1 MEERT
6 DPATHAAALGAL
18 DSDPATHQLL
28 NQLFDPN
35 IRFPDRPRFVDDI
48 NMFEMPDGLG
58 FFVSGFEAPVV
69 LRGRFAHS
77 AIAYLRPL
85 LDGTHTVEQL
95 LITASPDLPV
105 HVLIRTLLVLHS
117 KGLLSSEASTAGY
130 NGDEIGRRQLLYW
143 GRHLAMTR
151 SASSAREIDHRL
163 ASATILLIGTGLF
176 GTAVADLLSRT
187 GIGAINVGAWDDDG
201 TLNAANDMPHVSS
214 SMLTTT
220 DTDQAISAIEDLA
233 EGVDLLITATCDAP
247 RALFEEI
254 NELALATRTPWLIGN
269 TAGSAVELGPL
280 VLPYETACYTCLLL
294 RQRSADPLAVEHEI
308 HETTKQIQRRAGQR
322 NIIGESVWASTQA
335 ASFLVG
341 EAIRVLTGIAPPT
354 MTDATIRVLPISG
367 ILETNEVLRVPR
379 CPACYR
385 GDVPATA
392 IDTIDLQPAYGSS
405 AGQ

>member
-1 MEERT
+1 
-6 DPATHAAALGAL
+6 
-18 DSDPATHQLL
+18 
-28 NQLFDPN
+28 
-35 IRFPDRPRFVDDI
+35 V
-48 NMFEMPDGLG
+48 
-58 FFVSGFEAPVV
+58 
-69 LRGRFAHS
+69 
-77 AIAYLRPL
+77 
-85 LDGTHTVEQL
+85 
-95 LITASPDLPV
+95 
-105 HVLIRTLLVLHS
+105 
-117 KGLLSSEASTAGY
+117 
-130 NGDEIGRRQLLYW
+130 
-143 GRHLAMTR
+143 TR

-187 GIGAINVGAWDDDG
+187 GVGAINFGAWDDDN
-201 TLNAANDMPHVSS
+201 TLNSADDMPRVTSS
-214 SMLTTT
+214 LLTT
-220 DTDQAISAIEDLA
+220 DTDEAISAIEDLA

-269 TAGSAVELGPL
+269 TAGSAIELGPL

-308 HETTKQIQRRAGQR
+308 YEKTKQISRQAGHR
-322 NIIGESVWASTQA
+322 NITGESVWASTQA

-354 MTDATIRVLPISG
+354 MTDAAIRMLPISG
-367 ILETNEVLRVPR
+367 TLETNQVLRVPR

-392 IDTIDLQPAYGSS
+392 IDTIDLQPAQSGS
-405 AGQ
+405 ARQ

>member
-1 MEERT
+1 MEEDT
-6 DPATHAAALGAL
+6 DAATRVAALGAL
-18 DSDPATHQLL
+18 HSDPATHQLL
-28 NQLFDPN
+28 SQLFDPN
-35 IRFPDRPRFVDDI
+35 IRFPGRPRFVDDI
-48 NMFEMPDGLG
+48 DMFEMPDGLG

-69 LRGRFAHS
+69 LRGRFANS

-105 HVLIRTLLVLHS
+105 HALIRTLLVLHS
-117 KGLLSSEASTAGY
+117 KGLISSEASTAGC

-143 GRHLAMTR
+143 GRHLAVTR

-187 GIGAINVGAWDDDG
+187 GVGAINFGAWDDDN
-201 TLNAANDMPHVSS
+201 TLNSADDMPRVTSS
-214 SMLTTT
+214 LLTT
-220 DTDQAISAIEDLA
+220 DTDEAISAIEDLA

-269 TAGSAVELGPL
+269 TAGSAIELGPL

-308 HETTKQIQRRAGQR
+308 YEKTKQISRQAGHR
-322 NIIGESVWASTQA
+322 NITGESVWASTQA

-354 MTDATIRVLPISG
+354 MTDAAIRMLPISG
-367 ILETNEVLRVPR
+367 TLETNQVLRVPR

-392 IDTIDLQPAYGSS
+392 IDTIDLQPAQSGS
-405 AGQ
+405 ARQ